1 MRTSLGR
8 LYLWIITNKLSNRV
22 AQIAVIKN
30 TGKAPKGMVKR
41 MDKMLKYLNSAVAR
55 VDLRFQ

>member
-8 LYLWIITNKLSNRV
+8 LYLWIITNILSNRV

-41 MDKMLKYLNSAVAR
+41 MDKMLNSMISSCTSSA
-55 VDLRFQ
+55 